1 MLTIFFLRFQK
12 HMLSVDYDIFE
23 GKSKFLLHH
32 CSYYHDNFTY
42 NPLSTSAESV
52 FMGSKV
58 VSIIRILGIFSI

>member
-12 HMLSVDYDIFE
+12 HILSVDYDIFE

-32 CSYYHDNFTY
+32 CSYYHDNCKY

-58 VSIIRILGIFSI
+58 VSITRILGILSI